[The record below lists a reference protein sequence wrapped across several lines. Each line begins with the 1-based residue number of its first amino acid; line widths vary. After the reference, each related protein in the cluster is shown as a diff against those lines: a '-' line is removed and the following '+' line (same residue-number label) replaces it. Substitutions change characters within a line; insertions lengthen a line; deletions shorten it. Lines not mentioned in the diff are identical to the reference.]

1 MFPEKKKK
9 KSEPVHRDR
18 CEEGKRAWPSF
29 ATDFDIYSQGLL
41 SFRSLVLF
49 MLHVLDFVLFLR
61 SLPRLEREFRLS
73 HSFFCSTLIGFEEGR
88 RGGLMKILPG
98 QGPGLGFG
106 GKGLH
111 LA

>member
-1 MFPEKKKK
+1 MWGRPGSWRGTCPSVWSCFLFLGETALCFLKKKK

-49 MLHVLDFVLFLR
+49 MLHVLDFVLFLK
-61 SLPRLEREFRLS
+61 S
-73 HSFFCSTLIGFEEGR
+73 
-88 RGGLMKILPG
+88 
-98 QGPGLGFG
+98 
-106 GKGLH
+106 
-111 LA
+111 